1 MAIVMVGGCD
11 TEGNGCAGD
20 RLGESQWVRY
30 EAGERKRREIVRT
43 KKRDGKHKMLET
55 WMEETER

>member
-1 MAIVMVGGCD
+1 MVGGGD

-20 RLGESQWVRY
+20 RLGESQWVRD